1 MATIIRAQWN
11 DMRQAANDVAN
22 TVSQMDNEMA
32 TWERTMMATYETW
45 DGPARNAFDEARVQW
60 KAIQR
65 DLHTRLAQVGQ
76 AVSGSAAE
84 FENAELSTARS
95 TPGVIAT

>member
-1 MATIIRAQWN
+1 MIIRAQWN
-11 DMRQAANDVAN
+11 EMRQAASDVAT
-22 TVSQMDNEMA
+22 TVSQMDTEMA
-32 TWERTMMATYETW
+32 TFERSMMAAYETW
-45 DGPARNAFDEARVQW
+45 DGPARQAFDEARLQW

-84 FENAELSTARS
+84 FENAELTTARS
-95 TPGVIAT
+95 TPGVVAT

>member
-1 MATIIRAQWN
+1 MIIRAQWN
-11 DMRQAANDVAN
+11 EMRQAANDVAA

-32 TWERTMMATYETW
+32 TFERVMMSTYETW
-45 DGPARNAFDEARVQW
+45 DGPARKAFDDARLQW

-65 DLHTRLAQVGQ
+65 DLHTRLGMVGQ

-84 FENAELSTARS
+84 FENAELTTARS